1 MGGLGRYVGAG
12 SGVVGFWLMLP
23 MCRWV
28 PMSGGHILIV
38 DWPIVW
44 MWSWFMVGVLDRMLV
59 GRFNR
64 MMVSRFNRVMVGRF
78 NRVMVGRFD
87 RVMVG
92 RRPNGSCRFAM
103 VGPGGCLCVQHLFGK
118 WGGVAH
124 TIAVSEVPII
134 PFSLHSATHV

>member
-38 DWPIVW
+38 DWRIVW
-44 MWSWFMVGVLDRMLV
+44 MWSWFMVSVL
-59 GRFNR
+59 
-64 MMVSRFNRVMVGRF
+64 NRVMVGRF
-78 NRVMVGRFD
+78 NRVMVSRFD